1 MILDSY
7 HFPEQPA
14 EVDSDL
20 MRLHVI
26 EVDPRDYVE
35 LVINDRRYL
44 ITNKNEAYKIGDLI
58 HLKPVDEQSLK
69 PSLFHALK
77 RFFKGNSE
85 AFRIYSVS
93 NLFVIT
99 CEDHFIDSD
108 YQVLG
113 LRSLRE

>member
-1 MILDSY
+1 MKQFAIQS
-7 HFPEQPA
+7 
-14 EVDSDL
+14 VDQTIKPKIQAKIDNLNKPKGSL
-20 MRLHVI
+20 GRLEEMAMQI
-26 EVDPRDYVE
+26 C
-35 LVINDRRYL
+35 L
-44 ITNKNEAYKIGDLI
+44 IQ
-58 HLKPVDEQSLK
+58 QSLE

-99 CEDHFIDSD
+99 CEDHFSDSN